1 MQVIIQHQEPQAA
14 LWRDWAAQRTHR
26 VLRRLREHVSSAR
39 VRLQDTN
46 GPRGGADK
54 RCHIELRTD
63 HHGTLIAQATDT
75 HWTAAINTA
84 LHKLAR
90 QLSRQHHRDLT
101 KRAPIPVAQA

>member
-14 LWRDWAAQRTHR
+14 VWRRWAAERTHR
-26 VLRRLREHVSSAR
+26 VLRRLRDQVSSAR

-63 HHGTLIAQATDT
+63 GYGTLIAEATGT
-75 HWTAAINTA
+75 HWASAINAA

-90 QLSRQHHRDLT
+90 KLSRQHHRGLSQ
-101 KRAPIPVAQA
+101 RAPIPSAQA